1 MTKIRKEF
9 SKGPNWEDK
18 EWMTRICSELRFKRK
33 HNKDTLL
40 EMEILEVLE
49 KGLKERRVKEK
60 EVEDWDKLNI
70 WNCVDKIK

>member
-9 SKGPNWEDK
+9 STGPNWEDK

-33 HNKDTLL
+33 HTKDSLL

-49 KGLKERRVKEK
+49 RELKERRVEEK
-60 EVEDWDKLNI
+60 EVEHWDTLWDCI
-70 WNCVDKIK
+70 DKTK